1 MLGLLLW
8 YLLWSI
14 HSMMENQMTTINS
27 KATCKIKELVTNK
40 YLTRV
45 WVVFY
50 SSVTVVLP
58 LLFVCGTFLH
68 LRFVVR
74 KQINATARPNI
85 RHQATIEMKLTRMSV
100 AVATVL
106 AICFLPLQTF
116 YILRKFGFFGF
127 ASREF
132 FSTVI
137 LSMMNSWVN
146 PWLYCLTNRTY
157 KKEFIRLICPCR
169 NAPRSLLQQPMEEIN
184 CTAITAISYKE
195 ATEIT
200 LT

>member
-8 YLLWSI
+8 YLLWSV
-14 HSMMENQMTTINS
+14 HAMMENRMTTINS

-50 SSVTVVLP
+50 SSLTVVLP

-74 KQINATARPNI
+74 KQITTTARPNI
-85 RHQATIEMKLTRMSV
+85 RHQATTEMKLTRMSV
-100 AVATVL
+100 AVATAL
-106 AICFLPLQTF
+106 AICFLPVQTF
-116 YILRKFGFFGF
+116 YILRKFGFQTFGF
-127 ASREF
+127 TTREF
-132 FSTVI
+132 LSTVI

-146 PWLYCLTNRTY
+146 PWLYFLTNRTY
-157 KKEFIRLICPCR
+157 KKEFIRLLCPCK
-169 NAPRSLLQQPMEEIN
+169 NSPRPQSLFQRPKKGRN
-184 CTAITAISYKE
+184 CTAITPAS
-195 ATEIT
+195 
-200 LT
+200 